1 MLHNNMF
8 VTKLE
13 YRNVAFI
20 SKFLKF
26 PMVNSLNEKSQVL
39 NYSINKKKR
48 KERKKTKG
56 NVQKECHE
64 KINVNLQFQIRNK
77 F

>member
-13 YRNVAFI
+13 YRNVAII

-26 PMVNSLNEKSQVL
+26 PVVNSLNEKSQVL
-39 NYSINKKKR
+39 NYSINKKEKKREKENKR
-48 KERKKTKG
+48 KCTKRMPRKDK
-56 NVQKECHE
+56 H
-64 KINVNLQFQIRNK
+64 
-77 F
+77 